1 MATTPTNPVQP
12 TPAVPLPAPPTLS
25 DPDNFDE
32 RGDAFV
38 LALSPMQQAINALAD
53 NAYTNALVIFG
64 KAESAALSANAAN
77 TASNQAMGYRNEA
90 GGYASTALA
99 ARDAAQ
105 GHAAA
110 VSSSLAQV
118 DARLLGGRAVPPTTN
133 NQGGSISA
141 GAMYFNTG
149 TNPALKDK
157 WYIWS
162 GTEWK
167 LGPADYSGAFVPLA
181 GATMA
186 GPLKVRPNAT
196 GEEAPQAQEVVQKI
210 GPFNQGG
217 ELMGSA
223 TFGQWS
229 SYAAVNKASM
239 GADWPF
245 RNNIAD
251 IPIHWNA
258 LTFGI
263 STRGTQIASQ
273 AFAIPGIAGDLAIRT
288 KHDTGWSL
296 WSRIF
301 TDTTVIER
309 EKVATVPAGTTT
321 YSVDPSEG
329 SVHYVV
335 INGSVTFQLPAQG
348 RQLGDQVTL
357 RVYSQGGVRSIGL
370 SLNVQLPVGQPFP
383 TYAANQ
389 IVTLVL
395 FYGRQNT
402 WDCFYA
408 GVHAG

>member
-1 MATTPTNPVQP
+1 MSLIPEIPTAPF
-12 TPAVPLPAPPTLS
+12 VPLYPALGS
-25 DPDNFDE
+25 LNFNQE
-32 RGDAFV
+32 
-38 LALSPMQQAINALAD
+38 
-53 NAYTNALVIFG
+53 AYAYGTAMPGVTTRLREI
-64 KAESAALSANAAN
+64 AAAC
-77 TASNQAMGYRNEA
+77 REC
-90 GGYASTALA
+90 ALA
-99 ARDAAQ
+99 AREDAMSAEASRMLSAQ
-105 GHAAA
+105 QADQAMSYRNQASASAVAAEASRVATQSFAATVAGNA
-110 VSSSLAQV
+110 VLV
-118 DARLLGGRAVPPTTN
+118 TDRLLGGRAIAPTTN
-133 NQGGSISA
+133 SQGGPISV

-149 TNPALKDK
+149 SNPALKDK
-157 WYIWS
+157 WFIWS
-162 GTEWK
+162 GSEWK
-167 LGPADYSGAFVPLA
+167 LGPGDYSGAFVPLA